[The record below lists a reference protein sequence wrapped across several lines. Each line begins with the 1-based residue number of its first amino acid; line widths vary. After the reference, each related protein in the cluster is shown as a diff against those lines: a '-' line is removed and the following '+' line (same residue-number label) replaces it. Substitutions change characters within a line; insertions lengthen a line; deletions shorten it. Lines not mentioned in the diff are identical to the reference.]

1 MQFFTDYTNLAL
13 LVAAMIAG
21 GLLLWPSLMRRGRDL
36 SVQQATQFINHR
48 NATVIDLRTA
58 AEYGQGHLPQARHV
72 AWDALS
78 SKVMQIAKNKAHP
91 VLLTCQTGRRSHQ
104 ALAVLK
110 QAGYTEV
117 FVLQGGLAAWQQA
130 GMPVIK

>member
-1 MQFFTDYTNLAL
+1 
-13 LVAAMIAG
+13 
-21 GLLLWPSLMRRGRDL
+21 MRRGRDL

-48 NATVIDLRTA
+48 NATVIDLRTV

-78 SKVMQIAKNKAHP
+78 SKVMKIAKNKAHP
-91 VLLTCQTGRRSHQ
+91 VLLTCQTGRRSHK